1 LTATQCLQ
9 LLHEAGS
16 LLLAF
21 VLGWYAFK
29 RMDTFFRIVF
39 VQVSV
44 WLFCYISSYVVTI
57 FQKTYGLEQN
67 NQWVMNI
74 HMILETSILLFAAS
88 KQLKHRAER
97 VFVATAYGVFLT
109 VVILS
114 LISKGPFIYFNNADV
129 TECLIMTT
137 VYTYILYRLIW
148 KGESTRQNTAGIV
161 LCIGLLIYFAC
172 SVPLIAMLHLMEKH
186 DPETGS
192 FLFYII
198 NDVTANLRYLLT
210 AVAFWLVGRTIHQN

>member
-1 LTATQCLQ
+1 MTATQALQ
-9 LLHEAGS
+9 LLHEVGS

-21 VLGWYAFK
+21 GVGWYAFK
-29 RMDTFFRIVF
+29 RMNTFFRIVF
-39 VQVSV
+39 AQVCV
-44 WLFCYISSYVVTI
+44 WLFCYACSYAVTI
-57 FQKTYGLEQN
+57 YQKAYGLQQN
-67 NQWVMNI
+67 NQWLMNI
-74 HMILETSILLFAAS
+74 HMVLETSLLLFAAS
-88 KQLKHRAER
+88 KYLKLRAEK
-97 VFVATAYGVFLT
+97 VFVATAYGVFLS

-114 LISKGPFIYFNNADV
+114 LITKGPTIYFNYADV

-137 VYTYILYRLIW
+137 VYTYILYRFVW
-148 KGESTRQNTAGIV
+148 KAESTRRNTAGIV